1 MIDTVLFDLN
11 LFKRAETSHI
21 RALHGLCDDGFN
33 VGVVSAASRKDATA
47 LLKQA
52 GVWLFVDLL
61 LAEAEPGENL
71 YKTMLSAFAT
81 RPDRAL
87 CVVDAEAGWRYA
99 VDSGISHVVGI
110 EPSLLT
116 FENVKT
122 WVERLT

>member
-11 LFKRAETSHI
+11 IFKSPSTSHI
-21 RALHGLCDDGFN
+21 RAMHGLCDDGYN
-33 VGVVSAASRKDATA
+33 VGVVSVLPRKEATA
-47 LLKQA
+47 LLKA
-52 GVWLFVDLL
+52 SGVWLFVDLL

-81 RPDRAL
+81 RPDKAL
-87 CVVDAEAGWRYA
+87 CVVDADSGWRYA
-99 VDSGISHVVGI
+99 VDSGINQVVGI

-116 FENVKT
+116 LENVKV